1 MGATA
6 ATAQDFPRKPVTIIA
21 SAAPGGGVDLITRT
35 IARALV
41 DSFRAVYARLLGQIV
56 RDACGKLLRGEAVRG
71 LLQLTRDGQRWA
83 FRDYLRLVAQR
94 LRRSPKCPRRP
105 LSCCV

>member
-1 MGATA
+1 MGANA

-41 DSFRAVYARLLGQIV
+41 VLDQAIAGLA
-56 RDACGKLLRGEAVRG
+56 RDA
-71 LLQLTRDGQRWA
+71 
-83 FRDYLRLVAQR
+83 
-94 LRRSPKCPRRP
+94 
-105 LSCCV
+105 